1 MKKIVVA
8 NWKMNPE
15 TMREAKKLALETKK
29 LAGKLRSTTIIACV
43 PNVFLT
49 ELASGRPSTRLL
61 WGAQDVSGKEGTGA
75 FTGEVSAKL
84 LQYAGA
90 QFAIIGHSERR
101 ALGESD
107 EVVNSKIKLA
117 LAARLRVIICIGES
131 ERDES
136 GDYLRPL
143 REQLKQAFRGLAK
156 NDLKKVIV
164 AYEPVWAV
172 GREAT
177 RSDTPAEFLHH
188 ALFIRKTISDLF
200 DAKTAM
206 QVPVLYGGS
215 VDSKNAEGFLK
226 EGRADGL
233 LIGRASLKPEE
244 FKKILYVAEH

>member
-1 MKKIVVA
+1 MRKIIVA

-15 TMREAKKLALETKK
+15 TMREAKKLAGETKK
-29 LAGKLRSTTIIACV
+29 LAGKLRNTTIIACV
-43 PNVFLT
+43 PNVFLS
-49 ELASGRPSTRLL
+49 ELTAGRASTRLL
-61 WGAQDVSGKEGTGA
+61 WGAQDVSSKEGAGA
-75 FTGEVSAKL
+75 FTGEVSAKM
-84 LQYAGA
+84 LQYTGA
-90 QFAIIGHSERR
+90 QFTIVGHSERR
-101 ALGESD
+101 HLGETD
-107 EVVNSKIKLA
+107 EMVNAKLKLA
-117 LAARLRVIICIGES
+117 LNARLRVIVCIGES

-136 GDYLRPL
+136 GDYLNPL
-143 REQLKQAFRGLAK
+143 REQLKKALKGLSK
-156 NDLKKVIV
+156 NDLKKIIV

-226 EGRADGL
+226 EGKADGL
-233 LIGRASLKPEE
+233 LIGRASLRPEE